1 MLIHHESLTYRLP
14 LLQLWTAVRR
24 ATEITICIK
33 INKSEHKTEELLPY
47 IFISL
52 NEKNKTIHIRKNGI
66 NA

>member
-24 ATEITICIK
+24 ATEITICIN
-33 INKSEHKTEELLPY
+33 INKSEHKIGELLPY

-52 NEKNKTIHIRKNGI
+52 NEKKLFFLI
-66 NA
+66 